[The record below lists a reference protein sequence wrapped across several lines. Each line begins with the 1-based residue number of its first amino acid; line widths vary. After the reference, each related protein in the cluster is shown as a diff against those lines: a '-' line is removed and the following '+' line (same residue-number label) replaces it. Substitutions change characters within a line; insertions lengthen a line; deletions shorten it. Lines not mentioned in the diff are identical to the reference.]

1 MGLLMKMLLKP
12 NVKDCEI
19 AYFFLWRIRIY
30 AILQLKGEHEIR
42 IFGVKAISNCRS
54 LLISNVKL
62 ITDM

>member
-12 NVKDCEI
+12 NVRDWNCI
-19 AYFFLWRIRIY
+19 FFPVAYQNICYI
-30 AILQLKGEHEIR
+30 QLKGKHEKR